1 MYIAVLLF
9 FMQRAQLFFLHIE
22 LTITLISHAESSTSY
37 HLFFLHIELTITL
50 ISHAESSTSYH
61 LFFLH
66 IELTITLISHAESS
80 TSYHLFFLR
89 IELTI
94 TLISHAESSTI
105 VGSTGFYVL
114 VSLGGLFLTVVLIT
128 LILVVAG
135 LCRQRRLK
143 YYSGGSAQRE
153 SDTQPIVMEGFPQN
167 EYPTDDVETKE

>member
-1 MYIAVLLF
+1 MVAFQRLEISKFLPVLMYDTQWAVDVAVCF
-9 FMQRAQLFFLHIE
+9 F
-22 LTITLISHAESSTSY
+22 
-37 HLFFLHIELTITL
+37 
-50 ISHAESSTSYH
+50 
-61 LFFLH
+61 
-66 IELTITLISHAESS
+66 HAESS

-114 VSLGGLFLTVVLIT
+114 VSLGGLFLTVVLVI

-143 YYSGGSAQRE
+143 YYSGGSGQRE

-167 EYPTDDVETKE
+167 EYPTDNVETKE